1 MTKTRNRPEES
12 GLPLIASV
20 APEPGV
26 SEDCRWELSGMASTQ
41 VTIVPRHDF
50 SADEIDQIEDWLYE
64 YNRGMVGQH
73 NGRKLGFA
81 AVDRHG
87 AQVGAIAGYS
97 WARMAEIKQLWVA
110 ETHRGKGL
118 GRSLLQTAV
127 VEASARDCRLVW
139 VMTYDFQ
146 APGLYER
153 CGFRARGRTSR
164 LATRAHA
171 HHSAS
176 SPRCAVTCFPLRP
189 SA

>member
-1 MTKTRNRPEES
+1 
-12 GLPLIASV
+12 
-20 APEPGV
+20 
-26 SEDCRWELSGMASTQ
+26 MASTQ

-50 SADEIDQIEDWLYE
+50 SVDEIDQIEDWLYE
-64 YNRGMVGQH
+64 YNRRMVGQH

-81 AVDRHG
+81 AVDRHS

-110 ETHRGKGL
+110 ETHRGRGL
-118 GRSLLQTAV
+118 GRSLLETAV

-153 CGFRARGRTSR
+153 CGFERVAELLDWPPGHTHIILR
-164 LATRAHA
+164 LHLDA
-171 HHSAS
+171 
-176 SPRCAVTCFPLRP
+176 L
-189 SA
+189 

>member
-1 MTKTRNRPEES
+1 
-12 GLPLIASV
+12 
-20 APEPGV
+20 
-26 SEDCRWELSGMASTQ
+26 MASTQ

-50 SADEIDQIEDWLYE
+50 SVEEIDQIEDWLYE
-64 YNRGMVGQH
+64 YNTRVVGQRD
-73 NGRKLGFA
+73 GRKLGFA

-118 GRSLLQTAV
+118 GRSLLETAV
-127 VEASARDCRLVW
+127 VEAGARDCRLVW

-153 CGFRARGRTSR
+153 CGFERVAELLDWPPGHTHIILRLHLDAR
-164 LATRAHA
+164 
-171 HHSAS
+171 
-176 SPRCAVTCFPLRP
+176 
-189 SA
+189 